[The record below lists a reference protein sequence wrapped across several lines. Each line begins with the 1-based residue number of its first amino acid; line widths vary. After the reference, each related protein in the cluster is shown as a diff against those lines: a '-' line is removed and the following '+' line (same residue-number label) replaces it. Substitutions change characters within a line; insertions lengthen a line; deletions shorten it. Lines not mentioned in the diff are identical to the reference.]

1 MRFVFMTKLG
11 IYLAK
16 KAINKSEVARRT
28 GLSKVRINELTLNE
42 NTKLKASE
50 LYLIALAIEIN
61 PSDLLFEI
69 CGDLKLKI

>member
-1 MRFVFMTKLG
+1 MTKLG

-16 KAINKSEVARRT
+16 RAINKSEVSRRT

-50 LYLIALAIEIN
+50 LYLIALAIEIK
-61 PSDLLFEI
+61 PSELLDEL
-69 CGDLKLKI
+69 CGDLQLKY

>member
-1 MRFVFMTKLG
+1 MTKLG

-16 KAINKSEVARRT
+16 RAINKSEVARRT

-50 LYLIALAIEIN
+50 LYLIALSIEIN
-61 PSDLLFEI
+61 PAELLEVI
-69 CGDLKLKI
+69 CGDLKLNS

>member
-1 MRFVFMTKLG
+1 MTKLG

-16 KAINKSEVARRT
+16 RATNKSEVARRT

-50 LYLIALAIEIN
+50 LYLIALAIKVTPCE
-61 PSDLLFEI
+61 LLEEL
-69 CGDLKLKI
+69 CGELSLVD

>member
-1 MRFVFMTKLG
+1 MTKLG

-16 KAINKSEVARRT
+16 RAINKSEVARRT

-61 PSDLLFEI
+61 PADLLEVI
-69 CGDLKLKI
+69 CGDLKLNS

>member
-1 MRFVFMTKLG
+1 MTKLG
-11 IYLAK
+11 VYLAK
-16 KAINKSEVARRT
+16 RAINKSEVARRT

-61 PSDLLFEI
+61 PSVLLFEI